1 MKCGF
6 LEVHN
11 MAIKPSL
18 RFAML
23 LLLFHLIAAI
33 VVYATAMSLV
43 GRLAVILIILWSLLY
58 YLARDILLILPDSW
72 CDIALDQSNTSV
84 VFKGGSSCHG
94 KIGNKTIVS
103 PYFVVLRIRFDNCR
117 LPVSRVIFPD
127 ALGTGAFRDLCVRL
141 KYS

>member
-1 MKCGF
+1 
-6 LEVHN
+6 

-33 VVYATAMSLV
+33 VVYATAMPLV
-43 GRLAVILIILWSLLY
+43 GRLAVILIVLLSLLY
-58 YLARDILLILPDSW
+58 YLARDVLLILPDSW

-84 VFKGGSSCHG
+84 VFKGGSNCHG
-94 KIGNKTIVS
+94 KIGDKTIVS
-103 PYFVVLRIRFDNCR
+103 PHFVVLRIRFDNRR

>member
-1 MKCGF
+1 M
-6 LEVHN
+6 HN

-33 VVYATAMSLV
+33 VVYATAMPLV
-43 GRLAVILIILWSLLY
+43 GRLAVILIVLLSLLY
-58 YLARDILLILPDSW
+58 YLARDVLLILPDSW

-94 KIGNKTIVS
+94 KIGDKTIVS
-103 PYFVVLRIRFDNCR
+103 PHFVVLRIRFDNRR